1 MKHVGLLLHYYQP
14 PTQAPEMVR
23 RIDGECYAPSFRL
36 LAETGARVT
45 VNVNWS
51 LTEQLADMGSDS
63 LELLGRAKG
72 IEATGSGAYH
82 PILPLIPR
90 REVERQLKLNSGG
103 NGDLLGGKFASPR
116 GVFPPEMALDA
127 KTASLLAELGYGW
140 TVTDDLPWHA
150 SGREV
155 PARWLPAAGGMA
167 VIMRSNLW
175 SNRVSFHPDDG
186 AATARELLKSM
197 DGWNGGVD
205 CYILLAMDGE
215 TFGHHHTG
223 AVEGFLGP
231 FAKALEDAPDGRLS
245 TVSEIVESFPLRDTG
260 VVAGSWSTTA
270 DDVRAGVPF
279 PLWDDPANPDHR
291 ALWEL
296 VDEVLQWARECTGQR
311 VASLADRMLYSCPFW
326 WASPG
331 RRSPVQVRRGVA
343 AVLAAALAALEE
355 THDVERMDRVMAL
368 ACAVPAMTGEE

>member
-14 PTQAPEMVR
+14 PTQSPEMVE
-23 RIDGECYAPSFRL
+23 RIDRECYLPSFRL
-36 LAETGARVT
+36 MAETGARVT

-51 LTEQLADMGSDS
+51 LTEQLAEMGSES
-63 LELLGRAKG
+63 LEHLRGAEG
-72 IEATGSGAYH
+72 VEPTGSGAYH
-82 PILPLIPR
+82 PILPLIPQAEAR
-90 REVERQLKLNSGG
+90 RQLELNSRE
-103 NGDLLGGKFASPR
+103 NGRVLGGGFGSPR
-116 GVFPPEMALDA
+116 GVFPPEMALDGR
-127 KTASLLAELGYGW
+127 TASLLAGLGYRW

-155 PARWLPAAGGMA
+155 PARWLPSADGMA

-186 AATARELLKSM
+186 AATAAELLESM
-197 DGWNGGVD
+197 DRWNGGSD
-205 CYILLAMDGE
+205 CYVLLAMDGE
-215 TFGHHHTG
+215 TFGHHHPT
-223 AVEGFLGP
+223 AVEDFLSP
-231 FAKALEDAPDGRLS
+231 FAAALEKAPDGRLS
-245 TVSEIVESFPLRDTG
+245 TVSEVVEAFPARDTG

-270 DDVRAGVPF
+270 DDVEAGVPF
-279 PLWDDPANPDHR
+279 PLWDDPRNPDHG

-296 VDEVLQWARECTGQR
+296 VETVLEWARECAGER

-343 AVLAAALAALEE
+343 AVLTAALAALEE
-355 THDVERMDRVMAL
+355 THDVERMDRVMAM